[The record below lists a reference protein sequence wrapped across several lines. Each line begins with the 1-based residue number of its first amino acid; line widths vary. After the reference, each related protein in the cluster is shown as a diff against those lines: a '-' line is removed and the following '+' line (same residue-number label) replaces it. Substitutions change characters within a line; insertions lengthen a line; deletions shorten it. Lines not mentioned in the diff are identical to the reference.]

1 MRGAIR
7 EWEEDRVTKIIK
19 LEEYRGGIKHSGIRF
34 PHLYRVTGFSWA
46 ADETGRLIPD
56 TKYPCG
62 PFYTLDDADRGSLC
76 NTKYEPISCPDSSID
91 RGWIVVR
98 HHRSTEALDGYMN
111 GYSDM
116 EFAGFDENPGAVV
129 YQTKTGL
136 FTCVHRPATPGRPE
150 PLLIYVVRGT
160 IPDGP
165 GAGMSADDNKII
177 DCHGKELDD
186 SVLCGPEEEDVC
198 NPCADQVVR
207 LPRWAAGNRVE
218 NVLPMTAG
226 CLGTAVTRMQD
237 GRKD

>member
-1 MRGAIR
+1 MI
-7 EWEEDRVTKIIK
+7 KIIK
-19 LEEYRGGIKHSGIRF
+19 LDEYRGGIKHSGIRF

-62 PFYTLDDADRGSLC
+62 PFYVLDDADLGSLC
-76 NTKYEPISCPDSSID
+76 NTKCGPICCPDSSID

-98 HHRSTEALDGYMN
+98 HHRSAEALDGYMN

-129 YQTKTGL
+129 YQTKTGI

-150 PLLIYVVRGT
+150 PLLIYVAMRT

-165 GAGMSADDNKII
+165 GAGMSVDDTKII
-177 DCHGKELDD
+177 DCHGQEVDD
-186 SVLCGPEEEDVC
+186 SVLCHPEEENRAGSRITGMRSC
-198 NPCADQVVR
+198 NSPT
-207 LPRWAAGNRVE
+207 N
-218 NVLPMTAG
+218 
-226 CLGTAVTRMQD
+226 
-237 GRKD
+237 